1 MSDTGTEKR
10 ADDEALQAVENI
22 QCRFLERVG
31 DRVASGLS
39 MRELS
44 EELIIEALNVT
55 HAQYG
60 CVLRVEAD
68 GSLSLNA
75 VVSREFDGSIS
86 RQHDTI
92 LNRVPD
98 SLTGDVIQSMK
109 AMFSNDAARMLSA
122 NLPSCHPRVRSFVLL
137 PIREKSQ
144 VSSLLFIAN
153 AEQPIDLIL
162 VNRLQ
167 SMLDAFIR
175 IHLNNIVNQGINNV
189 IADIGQTSRQL
200 VTLLDTTFD
209 GVITIDENAII
220 TAFNPASERMF
231 GINSDVAMG
240 SSFNNFIP
248 SDIITNVL
256 DQAERFLSSQRA
268 NDVRPMRLKD
278 IHAIR
283 ASGQEFA
290 VEMAVFHTR
299 IGEDVYTTMVI
310 HDVTDR
316 VQSIRDLQDTIV
328 QYETLCKIAPVGI
341 VKLNREWTCEFANE
355 LWCTLS
361 GLSVEQTLGS
371 GWVDALY
378 DQDKAQTLK
387 DIHAA
392 LKTGDNYRCTVRLN
406 STEPQPRFVS
416 VNATCLTDELGLH
429 TGCLIVITDITDQHL
444 AENRLIQISHKDQLT
459 GLDNRESFL
468 RHLNRSVDTR
478 LPKDVVALL
487 IVGLDGFKS
496 INDSWGHSTGDELL
510 QQVAQRIQLTVRDQD
525 SVARF
530 SGDQFTVLLTSLEQV
545 SDAERVAN
553 SIVNALKDPFLLEIE
568 EVILSTSIGIAIL
581 EGDPVG
587 DGPLGGCIQN
597 FGDRLGSEP
606 LGDGDEANT
615 LMKQADVAL
624 LRAKSS
630 GRSRHVVF
638 SPELDQGQ
646 KDKSALLTSL
656 RRAVD
661 RQDFELYY
669 QPQVL
674 IKEQRLLGFEA
685 LLRWPQSSGDNI
697 SPAVFIDV
705 LEETG
710 LIGELGEWALSEA
723 CGQHRI
729 WQKKGLIGP
738 ATTMSVN
745 VSVRQLGM
753 PGFAD
758 RVEAILIKHC
768 MRPDSLILEITESA
782 MVETIETDIIHH
794 LKRLGVQ
801 ISLDDFGTGYSSL
814 AYLSQLPLDHL
825 KIDRSFIAD
834 IARKPQATTIVKS
847 IIALANTLGIRVIAE
862 GVEDAGVFPLLLEQG
877 CESYQ
882 GYYFSKPLPAREM
895 AARLADIDTV
905 RLSHY
910 ANFIDLDTALTA

>member
-1 MSDTGTEKR
+1 MSETGTEKR
-10 ADDEALQAVENI
+10 ADDEARQAVDNI
-22 QCRFLERVG
+22 QCRFLERIG

-60 CVLRVEAD
+60 CVLRVEPE

-86 RQHDTI
+86 RQNDTI

-98 SLTGDVIQSMK
+98 ALTGDVIQSMK
-109 AMFSNDAARMLSA
+109 AAFSNDAARMLSG

-137 PIREKSQ
+137 PIREKAH

-153 AEQPIDLIL
+153 ADQPIDLIL

-175 IHLNNIVNQGINNV
+175 IHLNSIVNQGINNV

-209 GVITIDENAII
+209 GVITIDEYAII

-231 GINSDVAMG
+231 GINSDVAIG

-248 SDIITNVL
+248 SDVITNVL
-256 DQAERFLSSQRA
+256 DQAERFLGSQRG
-268 NDVRPMRLKD
+268 NDTRPMRLKD
-278 IHAIR
+278 IQAIR

-341 VKLNREWTCEFANE
+341 VKLNREWTCDFANE
-355 LWCTLS
+355 LWCELS
-361 GLSVEQTLGS
+361 GLSVEDTLGC
-371 GWVDALY
+371 GWVDALHE
-378 DQDKAQTLK
+378 QDRAQTLK

-392 LKTGDNYRCTVRLN
+392 LKIGDNYRCMVRLN
-406 STEPQPRFVS
+406 SPDDQSLFVS
-416 VNATCLTDELGLH
+416 VNATCLMDELGLH
-429 TGCLIVITDITDQHL
+429 TGCLVVITDITDQQV
-444 AENRLIQISHKDQLT
+444 AERRLKQISHKDQLT

-468 RHLNRSVDTR
+468 RHLTRSVDTR
-478 LPKDVVALL
+478 LPNNAVALL
-487 IVGLDGFKS
+487 IIGLDGFKS

-510 QQVAQRIQLTVRDQD
+510 QQVAKRIQQTVSDQD

-530 SGDQFTVLLTSLEQV
+530 GGDQFTVLLTNLDHVRESQ
-545 SDAERVAN
+545 RVAN
-553 SIVNALKDPFLLEIE
+553 NIVNALKDPFQLQIE
-568 EVILSTSIGIAIL
+568 EVILSTSIGIATL
-581 EGDPVG
+581 S
-587 DGPLGGCIQN
+587 
-597 FGDRLGSEP
+597 SEP
-606 LGDGDEANT
+606 QADEDGSDS
-615 LMKQADVAL
+615 LIKQADVAL
-624 LRAKSS
+624 QRAKSS

-638 SPELDQGQ
+638 SAELDQGQ

-674 IKEQRLLGFEA
+674 IKGQRLLGFEA
-685 LLRWPQSSGDNI
+685 LLRWPQTSGENI

-710 LIGELGEWALSEA
+710 LIGELGEWALSQA

-729 WQKKGLIGP
+729 WLKKGLISP

-758 RVEAILIKHC
+758 RVEAILKKHS
-768 MRPDSLILEITESA
+768 MRADSLILEITESA

-834 IARKPQATTIVKS
+834 IARNSQAISIVKS

-895 AARLADIDTV
+895 ATRLADIDKV
-905 RLSHY
+905 CLSHY
-910 ANFIDLDTALTA
+910 ANFIDLDTALMA

>member
-1 MSDTGTEKR
+1 MNDTGTEKR
-10 ADDEALQAVENI
+10 ADDEARQAVDNI
-22 QCRFLERVG
+22 QGRFLERIG
-31 DRVASGLS
+31 DRVANGLS

-60 CVLRVEAD
+60 CVLRVEPK

-75 VVSREFDGSIS
+75 VVSREYDGNIT
-86 RQHDTI
+86 RQHDTL
-92 LNRVPD
+92 LNRAPD
-98 SLTGDVIQSMK
+98 SLTGDVIQSMR
-109 AMFSNDAARMLSA
+109 ASFSNDAASMLSA
-122 NLPSCHPRVRSFVLL
+122 NLPSCHPRVRSFILL
-137 PIREKSQ
+137 PIREKSH
-144 VSSLLFIAN
+144 VSSLLFLAN
-153 AEQPIDLIL
+153 ADQPIDLIL

-175 IHLNNIVNQGINNV
+175 IHLNSIVNQGINHV

-209 GVITIDENAII
+209 GVVTIDEYAII

-240 SSFNNFIP
+240 SSFNNFLP
-248 SDIITNVL
+248 SDVITNVL
-256 DQAERFLSSQRA
+256 DQAERFLRSQRG
-268 NDVRPMRLKD
+268 NDIRPMRLKN
-278 IHAIR
+278 IQAVR
-283 ASGQEFA
+283 ASSQEFA
-290 VEMAVFHTR
+290 VEMAIFHTR
-299 IGEDVYTTMVI
+299 IGDDVYTTMVI

-341 VKLNREWTCEFANE
+341 VKLNREWTCEFAND

-361 GLSVEQTLGS
+361 GLSVTDTLGS
-371 GWVDALY
+371 GWVDALHE
-378 DQDKAQTLK
+378 QDRAQTLK

-392 LKTGDNYRCTVRLN
+392 LTTGDNYQCVVRLN
-406 STEPQPRFVS
+406 SPEQRPLFVS
-416 VNATCLTDELGLH
+416 VNATCLIDELGIH
-429 TGCLIVITDITDQHL
+429 TGCLIVITDITEQHA
-444 AENRLIQISHKDQLT
+444 AERRLKQISHKDLLT

-468 RHLNRSVDTR
+468 RQLTRAIDTR
-478 LPKDVVALL
+478 LPHNIVALL
-487 IVGLDGFKS
+487 IIGLDGFKS
-496 INDSWGHSTGDELL
+496 VNDSWGHTTGDELL
-510 QQVAQRIQLTVRDQD
+510 QQVATRIQLTVRDQD

-530 SGDQFTVLLTSLEQV
+530 GGDQFTVLLTTLEHV
-545 SDAERVAN
+545 GDAQRVAN
-553 SIVNALKDPFLLEIE
+553 NIVDALKDPFQLQVE
-568 EVILSTSIGIAIL
+568 EVILSTSIGIATL
-581 EGDPVG
+581 VG
-587 DGPLGGCIQN
+587 
-597 FGDRLGSEP
+597 EP
-606 LGDGDEANT
+606 QPAGEDACSLI
-615 LMKQADVAL
+615 KQADVAL
-624 LRAKSS
+624 VRAKSS
-630 GRSRHVVF
+630 GRSRHVSF
-638 SPELDQGQ
+638 SPEIDQDEN
-646 KDKSALLTSL
+646 DKSALLTSL

-685 LLRWPQSSGDNI
+685 LLRWPQTNGENI

-710 LIGELGEWALSEA
+710 LIGELGEWALSQA

-729 WQKKGLIGP
+729 WLKKGLISP

-753 PGFAD
+753 PGFAN
-758 RVEAILIKHC
+758 RVEAILKKHS

-814 AYLSQLPLDHL
+814 SYLSQLPLDHL

-834 IARKPQATTIVKS
+834 ISRNPQATSIVKS

-877 CESYQ
+877 CEGYQ

-895 AARLADIDTV
+895 AARLADIDKV
-905 RLSHY
+905 CLSHY
-910 ANFIDLDTALTA
+910 ANFIDLDMAVPDHRTESA

>member
-1 MSDTGTEKR
+1 VNDTGTEKR
-10 ADDEALQAVENI
+10 ADDEARQAVDNI
-22 QCRFLERVG
+22 QCRFLERIG
-31 DRVASGLS
+31 DRVANGLS

-44 EELIIEALNVT
+44 EELIIEALNTT
-55 HAQYG
+55 HGQYG
-60 CVLRVEAD
+60 CVLRVEPE
-68 GSLSLNA
+68 GTLSLNA
-75 VVSREFDGSIS
+75 VVSREFDGTIT

-98 SLTGDVIQSMK
+98 SLTGEVIQSMK
-109 AMFSNDAARMLSA
+109 ASFSNDAARMLSA

-137 PIREKSQ
+137 PIREKSH

-153 AEQPIDLIL
+153 AQLTLDLIL
-162 VNRLQ
+162 VNHLQ
-167 SMLDAFIR
+167 SILDGFIH
-175 IHLNNIVNQGINNV
+175 IHLNRIVNQGINNV

-209 GVITIDENAII
+209 GVITIDEYAVV
-220 TAFNPASERMF
+220 TSFNPASERMF
-231 GINSDVAMG
+231 GIKGDVAIG
-240 SSFNNFIP
+240 SSFNNFFP
-248 SDIITNVL
+248 SDVITNIL
-256 DQAERFLSSQRA
+256 DQAERFLGSHQA
-268 NDVRPMRLKD
+268 NDIRPMRLKD
-278 IHAIR
+278 IHAMR
-283 ASGQEFA
+283 TSGQEFA

-299 IGEDVYTTMVI
+299 IGEGVYTTMVI

-316 VQSIRDLQDTIV
+316 VQSMRDLQNTIV
-328 QYETLCKIAPVGI
+328 QYETLCKIAPMGI

-355 LWCTLS
+355 LWCKLS
-361 GLSVEQTLGS
+361 GLSLEETLGS
-371 GWVDALY
+371 GWADALHEH
-378 DQDKAQTLK
+378 DRAQTLI
-387 DIHAA
+387 DIHTG
-392 LKTGDNYRCTVRLN
+392 LKKGDNYTCTVRLN
-406 STEPQPRFVS
+406 SLQPQPRFVT
-416 VNATCLTDELGLH
+416 VNATRLMDELGKQ
-429 TGCLIVITDITDQHL
+429 TGCLIVITDITDQHV
-444 AENRLIQISHKDQLT
+444 AEKRLKQISHKDQLT

-468 RHLNRSVDTR
+468 RHLNRSLDTR
-478 LPKDVVALL
+478 LPNDIVGLL

-496 INDSWGHSTGDELL
+496 INDSWGHSAGDELL
-510 QQVAQRIQLTVRDQD
+510 QQVAQRIQLTVRNHD

-530 SGDQFTVLLTSLEQV
+530 SGDQFTVLLTTLDQVRDAQTIASSL
-545 SDAERVAN
+545 
-553 SIVNALKDPFLLEIE
+553 VNALKDPFLLHVE
-568 EVILSTSIGIAIL
+568 EVILSTSIGIATL
-581 EGDPVG
+581 
-587 DGPLGGCIQN
+587 DGISQL
-597 FGDRLGSEP
+597 DEVLA
-606 LGDGDEANT
+606 DADEANT
-615 LMKQADVAL
+615 LIKQAEVAL
-624 LRAKSS
+624 LRAKTS
-630 GRSRHVVF
+630 GRSRHVAF
-638 SPELDQGQ
+638 SPELDQAE
-646 KDKSALLTSL
+646 KDKSALLTRL

-685 LLRWPQSSGDNI
+685 LMRWPQSSGENI

-710 LIGELGEWALSEA
+710 LIGELGEWAISQA

-758 RVEAILIKHC
+758 RVEAILKKHN

-782 MVETIETDIIHH
+782 MVETIEPDIFHH
-794 LKRLGVQ
+794 LQRLGVQ

-814 AYLSQLPLDHL
+814 AYLTQLPLDHL
-825 KIDRSFIAD
+825 KIDRSFITD
-834 IARKPQATTIVKS
+834 IARNPQATSIVKS

-862 GVEDAGVFPLLLEQG
+862 GVEDAGVFPMLLEQG

-895 AARLADIDTV
+895 AAKLAEIDTV
-905 RLSHY
+905 KLSHY

>member
-1 MSDTGTEKR
+1 VNDRGTEKR
-10 ADDEALQAVENI
+10 ADDDARQAVENI
-22 QCRFLERVG
+22 QSRFLERIG

-44 EELIIEALNVT
+44 EELIIEALVAT
-55 HAQYG
+55 RAQYG
-60 CVLRVEAD
+60 CVLRVEPQ
-68 GSLSLNA
+68 GSLTLNA
-75 VVSREFDGSIS
+75 VVSRDFDGNIS
-86 RQHDTI
+86 RQYDTI
-92 LNRVPD
+92 LNRIPD

-109 AMFSNDAARMLSA
+109 ASFSNDAASMLSA
-122 NLPSCHPRVRSFVLL
+122 NLPSCHPRVRSFILL
-137 PIREKSQ
+137 PIREKSH

-153 AEQPIDLIL
+153 THEPIDLIL
-162 VNRLQ
+162 VNHLQ

-189 IADIGQTSRQL
+189 ITDIGQTSRQL

-209 GVITIDENAII
+209 GVVTIDEYAVV

-231 GINSDVAMG
+231 GISSDAVMG
-240 SSFNNFIP
+240 SSFNNFLP
-248 SDIITNVL
+248 SDVITTVL
-256 DQAERFLSSQRA
+256 DQAERFLGSQRG
-268 NDVRPMRLKD
+268 NDTRPMRLKD
-278 IHAIR
+278 IQAIR

-299 IGEDVYTTMVI
+299 IGEEVYTTLVI
-310 HDVTDR
+310 HDITDR
-316 VQSIRDLQDTIV
+316 VQSIGDLQDTV
-328 QYETLCKIAPVGI
+328 AQYETLCKIAPVGV

-361 GLSVEQTLGS
+361 GLTVEQTLGC
-371 GWVDALY
+371 GWVDAFY
-378 DQDKAQTLK
+378 EQERAQTLK
-387 DIHAA
+387 DIHTA
-392 LKTGDNYRCTVRLN
+392 LKKGETYRSTVRLN
-406 STEPQPRFVS
+406 SDESQPLFVS
-416 VNATCLTDELGLH
+416 VNATSLVDELGLQ
-429 TGCLIVITDITDQHL
+429 TGCLIVITDITEQQV
-444 AENRLIQISHKDQLT
+444 AENRLRQLSHKDQLT

-478 LPKDVVALL
+478 LPNDVVALL

-496 INDSWGHSTGDELL
+496 INDSWGHTAGDELL
-510 QQVAQRIQLTVRDQD
+510 QQVAQRIQHTVRDQD

-530 SGDQFTVLLTSLEQV
+530 GGDQFTVLLTSLEHV
-545 SDAERVAN
+545 RDAQRVAS
-553 SIVNALKDPFLLEIE
+553 SIVNALKDPFQLRVE
-568 EVILSTSIGIAIL
+568 EVILSTSIGIATL
-581 EGDPVG
+581 EGPTHVVG
-587 DGPLGGCIQN
+587 
-597 FGDRLGSEP
+597 EP
-606 LGDGDEANT
+606 EADTDDANT

-630 GRSRHVVF
+630 GRSRHVLF
-638 SPELDQGQ
+638 SPELDQAQ

-685 LLRWPQSSGDNI
+685 LLRWPQSSGEHI

-710 LIGELGEWALSEA
+710 LIGELGEWALSQA

-729 WQKKGLIGP
+729 WQKKGLISP

-758 RVEAILIKHC
+758 RVEAILKKHS

-814 AYLSQLPLDHL
+814 ACLSQLPLDHL
-825 KIDRSFIAD
+825 KIDRSFITN
-834 IARKPQATTIVKS
+834 IALNKHATCIVKS
-847 IIALANTLGIRVIAE
+847 IIALANTLGIKVIAE
-862 GVEDAGVFPLLLEQG
+862 GVEDAGVLPLLLEQG

-895 AARLADIDTV
+895 AARLAEIDPV

>member
-1 MSDTGTEKR
+1 VSETGTEKR
-10 ADDEALQAVENI
+10 ADDEARQAVDNI
-22 QCRFLERVG
+22 QCRFLERIG

-60 CVLRVEAD
+60 CVLRVESE

-92 LNRVPD
+92 LTRVPD
-98 SLTGDVIQSMK
+98 ALTGDVIQSMK
-109 AMFSNDAARMLSA
+109 ASFSNEAARMLSA

-137 PIREKSQ
+137 PIREKSH

-153 AEQPIDLIL
+153 TEQSIDLIL

-175 IHLNNIVNQGINNV
+175 IHLNSIVNQGVNNV
-189 IADIGQTSRQL
+189 ITEIGQTSRQL
-200 VTLLDTTFD
+200 MTLLDTTFD
-209 GVITIDENAII
+209 GVITIDEYAII

-248 SDIITNVL
+248 SDVITNVL
-256 DQAERFLSSQRA
+256 DQAERFLGAKRG
-268 NDVRPMRLKD
+268 NDTRPMRLKD
-278 IHAIR
+278 IQAIR

-316 VQSIRDLQDTIV
+316 VQSIRELQDTIV

-341 VKLNREWTCEFANE
+341 LKLNREWTCEFANE
-355 LWCTLS
+355 LWCELS
-361 GLSVEQTLGS
+361 GLSVEDTLGS
-371 GWVDALY
+371 GWIDALY
-378 DQDKAQTLK
+378 EQDRAQTLK
-387 DIHAA
+387 DIHEA
-392 LKTGDNYRCTVRLN
+392 LKTGHNYRCIARLN
-406 STEPQPRFVS
+406 STEQQPLFVS
-416 VNATCLTDELGLH
+416 VNATCLMDELGLH
-429 TGCLIVITDITDQHL
+429 TGCLIVITDITDQHV
-444 AENRLIQISHKDQLT
+444 AESRLKQISHKDQLT

-478 LPKDVVALL
+478 LPNNVVALL

-496 INDSWGHSTGDELL
+496 INDSWGHTTGDELL
-510 QQVAQRIQLTVRDQD
+510 QQVAQRIQLTVRDQN

-530 SGDQFTVLLTSLEQV
+530 GGDQFTVLLTTLDHV
-545 SDAERVAN
+545 RDAQRVAN
-553 SIVNALKDPFLLEIE
+553 SIVDALKDPFQLQIE
-568 EVILSTSIGIAIL
+568 EVILSTSIGIAT
-581 EGDPVG
+581 
-587 DGPLGGCIQN
+587 LGGSTHGGATN
-597 FGDRLGSEP
+597 VGEP
-606 LGDGDEANT
+606 QSDGNHANS
-615 LMKQADVAL
+615 LIKQADVAL

-646 KDKSALLTSL
+646 KDKSVLLTSL

-669 QPQVL
+669 QPQML

-685 LLRWPQSSGDNI
+685 LLRWPQPSGENI

-710 LIGELGEWALSEA
+710 LIGELGEWALSQA

-729 WQKKGLIGP
+729 WLKKGLISP

-758 RVEAILIKHC
+758 RVEAILKKHS

-834 IARKPQATTIVKS
+834 ISRNTHATSIVKS

-862 GVEDAGVFPLLLEQG
+862 GVEDAAVFPLLLEQG
-877 CESYQ
+877 CEGYQ

-895 AARLADIDTV
+895 AARLADIDSVT
-905 RLSHY
+905 LSHY

>member
-1 MSDTGTEKR
+1 MSNARTEML
-10 ADDEALQAVENI
+10 ADDEAQQALDNI

-44 EELIIEALNVT
+44 EELIIEVLNVSS
-55 HAQYG
+55 ADYG
-60 CVLRVEAD
+60 CILQIEAD
-68 GSLSLNA
+68 SSLSLNA
-75 VVSREFDGSIS
+75 VVSREFDGSMS
-86 RQHDTI
+86 RQNDTL
-92 LNRVPD
+92 LNHVPD
-98 SLTGDVIQSMK
+98 PLIGDVIQSMK
-109 AMFSNDAARMLSA
+109 ASFSNDAAPMLSN
-122 NLPSCHPRVRSFVLL
+122 NLPSCHPRVHSFILL
-137 PIREKSQ
+137 PIRERSQ

-153 AEQPIDLIL
+153 AEQTIDLII
-162 VNRLQ
+162 VNRVQ
-167 SMLDAFIR
+167 TILDAFIR
-175 IHLNNIVNQGINNV
+175 IHLNSIVNQGINNV

-200 VTLLDTTFD
+200 LTLLETTFD
-209 GVITIDENAII
+209 GVITIDEYAAI
-220 TAFNPASERMF
+220 TAFNSASERMF
-231 GINSDVAMG
+231 GISADGAIG
-240 SSFNNFIP
+240 SSINHFIP
-248 SDIITNVL
+248 SDVITNVL
-256 DQAERFLSSQRA
+256 AQAERFLGSRLS
-268 NDVRPMRLKD
+268 NDIRPMRLKN
-278 IHAIR
+278 IQATR

-290 VEMAVFHTR
+290 VEIAVFHTR
-299 IGEDVYTTMVI
+299 MGEDVYTTLVI
-310 HDVTDR
+310 HDVTNR
-316 VQSIRDLQDTIV
+316 VQSINDQQDSIV
-328 QYETLCKIAPVGI
+328 EYDTLCKLAPVGI

-361 GLSVEQTLGS
+361 GLSANETLGS
-371 GWVDALY
+371 GWIDALHEE
-378 DQDKAQTLK
+378 DRAQTLK
-387 DIHAA
+387 DMHAT
-392 LKTGDNYRCTVRLN
+392 LKSGDSFSRIVRLN
-406 STEPQPRFVS
+406 CSEQQALFVS
-416 VNATCLTDELGLH
+416 VKATRLINELGLH
-429 TGCLIVITDITDQHL
+429 TGCLIVVTDITDQQA
-444 AENRLIQISHKDQLT
+444 AEKRLKQISHKDQLT
-459 GLDNRESFL
+459 GLDNRKSFL

-478 LPKDVVALL
+478 LANNVLALL

-510 QQVAQRIQLTVRDQD
+510 QQVAKRIQQTVREKD

-530 SGDQFTVLLTSLEQV
+530 SGDQFTVLLSSLDHV
-545 SDAERVAN
+545 SEAQRVAN
-553 SIVNALKDPFLLEIE
+553 TIVNALKNPFLLRID
-568 EVILSTSIGIAIL
+568 EVILSTSIGIASL
-581 EGDPVG
+581 CG
-587 DGPLGGCIQN
+587 
-597 FGDRLGSEP
+597 EP
-606 LGDGDEANT
+606 QQDSDDANS
-615 LMKQADVAL
+615 LIKQAEVAL

-685 LLRWPQSSGDNI
+685 LLRWPQSSGNHI

-729 WQKKGLIGP
+729 WLKKGLIGP

-753 PGFAD
+753 EGFAD
-758 RVEAILIKHC
+758 RVEAILNRHN

-834 IARKPQATTIVKS
+834 IARNPHAISIVKS

-895 AARLADIDTV
+895 AARLVEIDTV

-910 ANFIDLDTALTA
+910 ANFIDLDADALAV

>member
-1 MSDTGTEKR
+1 VSDTGTENR
-10 ADDEALQAVENI
+10 ADEEARQAVDNI
-22 QCRFLERVG
+22 QCRFLERIG

-60 CVLRVEAD
+60 CVLRVEPE

-109 AMFSNDAARMLSA
+109 ASFSNDAARMLSG

-137 PIREKSQ
+137 PIRAKSH
-144 VSSLLFIAN
+144 VSSLLFLAN
-153 AEQPIDLIL
+153 ADQPIDLIL

-175 IHLNNIVNQGINNV
+175 IHLNSIVNQGINHV

-209 GVITIDENAII
+209 GVITIDEYALI

-231 GINSDVAMG
+231 GINSDAAMG

-248 SDIITNVL
+248 SDVLTNVL
-256 DQAERFLSSQRA
+256 DQAERFLGSQHS
-268 NDVRPMRLKD
+268 NDIRPMRLKD
-278 IHAIR
+278 IQAIR

-355 LWCTLS
+355 LWCELS
-361 GLSVEQTLGS
+361 GLSVEDTLGS
-371 GWVDALY
+371 GWVDALHE
-378 DQDKAQTLK
+378 QDRAQTLK
-387 DIHAA
+387 DIHTA
-392 LKTGDNYRCTVRLN
+392 LKIGDKYHCMVRLN
-406 STEPQPRFVS
+406 SPDEQSLFVS
-416 VNATCLTDELGLH
+416 VNATCLIDELGLH
-429 TGCLIVITDITDQHL
+429 TGCLIVITDITDQHV
-444 AENRLIQISHKDQLT
+444 AERRLKQISHKDQLT

-468 RHLNRSVDTR
+468 RHLNRSVETR
-478 LPKDVVALL
+478 LPNNVVALL
-487 IVGLDGFKS
+487 IIGLDGFRS
-496 INDSWGHSTGDELL
+496 INDCWGHTTGDELL
-510 QQVAQRIQLTVRDQD
+510 QQVAKRIQLTVSDQD

-530 SGDQFTVLLTSLEQV
+530 GGDQFTVLLTNLDHIR
-545 SDAERVAN
+545 DAQRVAN
-553 SIVNALKDPFLLEIE
+553 SIVNALKDPFQLQIE
-568 EVILSTSIGIAIL
+568 EVILSTSIGIATL
-581 EGDPVG
+581 LGEPQADD
-587 DGPLGGCIQN
+587 DGSNSLI
-597 FGDRLGSEP
+597 
-606 LGDGDEANT
+606 
-615 LMKQADVAL
+615 KQADVAL
-624 LRAKSS
+624 QRAKSS
-630 GRSRHVVF
+630 GRSRHVLF

-674 IKEQRLLGFEA
+674 IKGQRLLGFEA
-685 LLRWPQSSGDNI
+685 LLRWPQTSGENI
-697 SPAVFIDV
+697 SPAVFMDV

-710 LIGELGEWALSEA
+710 LIGELGEWALSQA

-729 WQKKGLIGP
+729 WLKKGLISP

-758 RVEAILIKHC
+758 RVEAILKKHS
-768 MRPDSLILEITESA
+768 MRADSLILEITESA

-834 IARKPQATTIVKS
+834 ISRNSQAISIVKS

-882 GYYFSKPLPAREM
+882 GYYFSKPLPARVM
-895 AARLADIDTV
+895 ATQLADMDKV
-905 RLSHY
+905 CLSHY
-910 ANFIDLDTALTA
+910 ANFIDLDTAEMA